1 MLNNNNKTNTFIQIY
16 LVTGG
21 EYYGN
26 DYEYLSSTELLTK
39 GASKWNI
46 IILDSLPV
54 RLGYLG
60 SASVDNQIITTCK
73 F

>member
-1 MLNNNNKTNTFIQIY
+1 M
-16 LVTGG
+16 TGG

-46 IILDSLPV
+46 IILDSLPA

-60 SASVDNQIITTCK
+60 SISVENQIITAGK
-73 F
+73 FEK